1 MIFLRV
7 ENLEDFIYL
16 LDRRVGDEI
25 YIEIDQG
32 NNDFSKKQK
41 ICLSFFGK
49 IEQLMVLHQIIL
61 ETKTSPEEIKKNL
74 EETFSKYK
82 VRLIEGK
89 IREIMLSL

>member
-32 NNDFSKKQK
+32 NHDFSKKQK

>member
-7 ENLEDFIYL
+7 ENLDDFIYL
-16 LDRRVGDEI
+16 LERRVGDEV
-25 YIEIDQG
+25 YIEIESG
-32 NNDFSKKQK
+32 NDEFLKKQK

-49 IEQLMVLHQIIL
+49 IDQLMVLHQIIL
-61 ETKTSPEEIKKNL
+61 ETKTPAEEIKKDL

>member
-16 LDRRVGDEI
+16 LDRRVGDEV
-25 YIEIDQG
+25 YIEIDSS
-32 NNDFSKKQK
+32 NDEFLKTHK

-49 IEQLMVLHQIIL
+49 IDQLIVLHQIIL
-61 ETKTSPEEIKKNL
+61 ETKKPSEEIKQGL
-74 EETFSKYK
+74 IETFNKYK
-82 VRLIEGK
+82 VRLIEGR

>member
-16 LDRRVGDEI
+16 LDRRVGDEV
-25 YIEIDQG
+25 YLEIDSV
-32 NNDFSKKQK
+32 NNEFLKTQK

-49 IEQLMVLHQIIL
+49 IDQLMVLHQIIL
-61 ETKTSPEEIKKNL
+61 ETKNPLEEIKKGL
-74 EETFSKYK
+74 LETFNKYK